1 MINRVTIEEYI
12 MKSMRSIKK
21 WASGVG
27 TGECRDKTEMVEE
40 RKVLKL
46 SDEYLGLLNTILSTL
61 NFLIKVF

>member
-1 MINRVTIEEYI
+1 M
-12 MKSMRSIKK
+12 
-21 WASGVG
+21 G

>member
-1 MINRVTIEEYI
+1 M
-12 MKSMRSIKK
+12 
-21 WASGVG
+21 G

-61 NFLIKVF
+61 NFLIKVKKKKQKVTQLLFSERFR